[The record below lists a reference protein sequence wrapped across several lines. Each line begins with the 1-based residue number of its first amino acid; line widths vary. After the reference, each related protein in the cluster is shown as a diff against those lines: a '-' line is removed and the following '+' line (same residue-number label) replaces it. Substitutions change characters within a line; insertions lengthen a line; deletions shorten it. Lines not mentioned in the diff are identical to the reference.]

1 MWDEWVELIPV
12 VDDLDFNYIEERLRE
27 DYVG

>member
-1 MWDEWVELIPV
+1 MWNEWVELIPV
-12 VDDLDFNYIEERLRE
+12 IDDLDFKYIEERLRE

>member
-12 VDDLDFNYIEERLRE
+12 VDDLDLNYIEERLRE

>member
-1 MWDEWVELIPV
+1 MWNEWVELIPV
-12 VDDLDFNYIEERLRE
+12 IDNLDFDYIEERLRE

>member
-1 MWDEWVELIPV
+1 MWNEWVELIPIL
-12 VDDLDFNYIEERLRE
+12 DNLDFDYIEERLRE